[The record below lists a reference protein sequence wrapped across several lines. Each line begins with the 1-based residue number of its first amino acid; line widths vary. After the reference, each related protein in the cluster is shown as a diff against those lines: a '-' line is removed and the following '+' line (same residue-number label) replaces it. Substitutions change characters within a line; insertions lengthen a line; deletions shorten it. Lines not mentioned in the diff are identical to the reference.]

1 LVVQDP
7 KLSDYPISIVLTP
20 DITKALQNTDLV
32 FIVADHPEYSLLDQ
46 KMFNGV
52 PVYDGRGILRKSRLF
67 DLKLKTIGVGN
78 PDTD

>member
-1 LVVQDP
+1 
-7 KLSDYPISIVLTP
+7 
-20 DITKALQNTDLV
+20 
-32 FIVADHPEYSLLDQ
+32 LDQ

-52 PVYDGRGILRKSRLF
+52 PVYDGRGILHKSRLF